1 MVKVSPNGDI
11 IFRYRNIQISIP
23 AYSFFIPYA
32 TFFAGEYDFL
42 KPRKKDTVIDAGAT

>member
-1 MVKVSPNGDI
+1 MVD
-11 IFRYRNIQISIP
+11 IP
-23 AYSFFIPYA
+23 AKSDMIFKYKRIKMYIPVHSFFIPYA

>member
-1 MVKVSPNGDI
+1 MIDVTAKGDM
-11 IFRYRNIQISIP
+11 IFKYRKIKISIP